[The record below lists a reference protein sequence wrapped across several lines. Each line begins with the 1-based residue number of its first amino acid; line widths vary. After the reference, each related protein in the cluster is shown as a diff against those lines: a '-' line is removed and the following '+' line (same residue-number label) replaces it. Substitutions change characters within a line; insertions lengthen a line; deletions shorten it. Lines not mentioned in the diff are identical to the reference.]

1 MNNYQP
7 SKKVL
12 FVFIFI
18 FILGVFLVVML
29 IMTFN
34 NFYTILETTTR
45 NRLIAGM
52 FSSVFI
58 VVIGGIGIILYFIAP
73 NKLVRYINRLVR

>member
-18 FILGVFLVVML
+18 FILGVFLVVTL

-34 NFYTILETTTR
+34 NFYAILETTTR
-45 NRLIAGM
+45 KRLIAGM
-52 FSSVFI
+52 FSSIFI

>member
-7 SKKVL
+7 SKKVF

>member
-1 MNNYQP
+1 M
-7 SKKVL
+7 
-12 FVFIFI
+12 
-18 FILGVFLVVML
+18 VVML